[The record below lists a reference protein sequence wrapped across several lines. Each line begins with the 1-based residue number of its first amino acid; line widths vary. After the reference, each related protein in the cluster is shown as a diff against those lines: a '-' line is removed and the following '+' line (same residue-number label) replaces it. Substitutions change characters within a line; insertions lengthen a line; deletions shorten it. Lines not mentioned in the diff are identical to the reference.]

1 MAGSRP
7 ATAARHTALILLQVW
22 RKYAPLLL
30 AGGLIDVL
38 PEDLP
43 TELADPFDMLSFLF
57 LDGAGV
63 SKLGIHTD
71 TDQLMPCVCSCDS
84 LYPPGCYDFTGG
96 EFSWANGVWADP
108 YARNDAV
115 IVLGHTT
122 THTVLPLTPSG
133 GVPDAR
139 PELRGCTMLRGSI
152 VHWSKGGQG
161 LCEEWRELAARERA
175 DGAPG
180 GRLWEQKWS
189 TMRGCMQLLCGGVHE
204 GVGTRRSSGMRP
216 VGIPLWRPEAEHIAR
231 VVGGLALRLR
241 GGMGVGISSGVVLGG
256 KCKKR
261 KR

>member
-1 MAGSRP
+1 
-7 ATAARHTALILLQVW
+7 
-22 RKYAPLLL
+22 LLL

-122 THTVLPLTPSG
+122 THTVLPLTPPREVFPTPDRSFV
-133 GVPDAR
+133 GVPCCAG
-139 PELRGCTMLRGSI
+139 PLCIGQ
-152 VHWSKGGQG
+152 KGGRV
-161 LCEEWRELAARERA
+161 CARS
-175 DGAPG
+175 GA
-180 GRLWEQKWS
+180 S
-189 TMRGCMQLLCGGVHE
+189 
-204 GVGTRRSSGMRP
+204 
-216 VGIPLWRPEAEHIAR
+216 
-231 VVGGLALRLR
+231 LRLASVLTVPR
-241 GGMGVGISSGVVLGG
+241 EVGFGSRSGPLCAVACNCSVVVSMRVWG
-256 KCKKR
+256 R
-261 KR
+261 AAAPA